1 MKEGFID
8 THELAPSTFGISK
21 EEEKR
26 IESLFEE
33 YWEFFFTGFLLN
45 SVLYNNYRFETDFK
59 NLILFSSN
67 YKDKQLTEWHYY

>member
-1 MKEGFID
+1 LKEGFID

-33 YWEFFFTGFLLN
+33 Y
-45 SVLYNNYRFETDFK
+45 
-59 NLILFSSN
+59 
-67 YKDKQLTEWHYY
+67 